1 MRRSEVT
8 MEKIKP
14 KDDSVSS
21 EYDESNASN
30 SDDEPQPQKA
40 KVKKT
45 RKAKKKIVD
54 EPSTWEQVIQNK
66 QRDIEDFSMM
76 EGNADHQRQERRNL
90 SEQIVDGTLP
100 EIEMPDIILKQ
111 PKTVYKDTLLELG
124 FTYSHLFIDDTEF
137 DP

>member
-54 EPSTWEQVIQNK
+54 EPSTWE
-66 QRDIEDFSMM
+66 
-76 EGNADHQRQERRNL
+76 
-90 SEQIVDGTLP
+90 
-100 EIEMPDIILKQ
+100 
-111 PKTVYKDTLLELG
+111 
-124 FTYSHLFIDDTEF
+124 
-137 DP
+137 